1 MKRIL
6 VTFYALA
13 GIAALALG
21 GIAYALA
28 LPAGPA
34 AVAWFLS
41 SATVGSAAVA
51 LAGRILY
58 VLQRPR
64 TVRVRADFD

>member
-6 VTFYALA
+6 VTFYVLA

-21 GIAYALA
+21 GITYALA

-34 AVAWFLS
+34 AVALFLA
-41 SATVGSAAVA
+41 SAMVGSVAVA
-51 LAGRILY
+51 LAGRIIY

-64 TVRVRADFD
+64 TVRVRARSD

>member
-13 GIAALALG
+13 GIGALALG
-21 GIAYALA
+21 GIAFALA
-28 LPAGPA
+28 LPAGPI
-34 AVAWFLS
+34 AVALFFA
-41 SATVGSAAVA
+41 SAAAGSTAVA
-51 LAGRILY
+51 LAGRIPY

-64 TVRVRADFD
+64 TVRVRARSD

>member
-6 VTFYALA
+6 ITFYALA
-13 GIAALALG
+13 GITALALG
-21 GIAYALA
+21 CIAYALA

-34 AVAWFLS
+34 AVALFLS
-41 SATVGSAAVA
+41 SATVGTAAVA
-51 LAGRILY
+51 LASRTLY

-64 TVRVRADFD
+64 TVRVRAHSD